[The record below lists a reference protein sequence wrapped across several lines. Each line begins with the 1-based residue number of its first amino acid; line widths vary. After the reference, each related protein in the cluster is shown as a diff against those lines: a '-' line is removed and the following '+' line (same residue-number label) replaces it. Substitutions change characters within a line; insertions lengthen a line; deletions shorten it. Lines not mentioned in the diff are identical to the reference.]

1 MSFADVLGLL
11 GVYVCVSS
19 IAISDSII
27 TTTIT
32 TTTTTTTIIII
43 IKAHINVRIRIF
55 KTIYNGDE
63 QCGVFFCHIPVLPY
77 QKELIKN

>member
-1 MSFADVLGLL
+1 M
-11 GVYVCVSS
+11 
-19 IAISDSII
+19 
-27 TTTIT
+27 
-32 TTTTTTTIIII
+32 
-43 IKAHINVRIRIF
+43 KAHINVRIRIF